1 MAGKILYI
9 IERPNTRWVL
19 VEFFSVK
26 VKVVFD
32 RQPLLS
38 TGPDRL
44 RNLAQ
49 SLAMVALD
57 T

>member
-1 MAGKILYI
+1 MAGKILHI

-26 VKVVFD
+26 VKVVLD

>member
-1 MAGKILYI
+1 MAGKILHI

-26 VKVVFD
+26 VKVVLH

-44 RNLAQ
+44 RNLDQ

>member
-26 VKVVFD
+26 VKVVLD

-49 SLAMVALD
+49 SLAMMALD

>member
-26 VKVVFD
+26 VKVVLD